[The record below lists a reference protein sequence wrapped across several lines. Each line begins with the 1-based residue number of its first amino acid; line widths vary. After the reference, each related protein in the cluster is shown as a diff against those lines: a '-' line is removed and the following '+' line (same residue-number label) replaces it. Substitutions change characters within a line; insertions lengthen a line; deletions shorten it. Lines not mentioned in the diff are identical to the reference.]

1 LRHVREIMSPEVVEI
16 GSDKD
21 TLGISLVQVF
31 PKIDFSLTEIEL
43 SQRKK
48 QSIAL
53 TLVALLLIGG
63 CNSPA
68 KDPKNPHHAERDS
81 RVACLNPPLP
91 SDNTLS

>member
-1 LRHVREIMSPEVVEI
+1 LRHVNRVMNTGKLARFSESFTIPEI
-16 GSDKD
+16 K
-21 TLGISLVQVF
+21 ISLRQEA
-31 PKIDFSLTEIEL
+31 LL
-43 SQRKK
+43 SC
-48 QSIAL
+48 A
-53 TLVALLLIGG
+53 LVALLLIGG